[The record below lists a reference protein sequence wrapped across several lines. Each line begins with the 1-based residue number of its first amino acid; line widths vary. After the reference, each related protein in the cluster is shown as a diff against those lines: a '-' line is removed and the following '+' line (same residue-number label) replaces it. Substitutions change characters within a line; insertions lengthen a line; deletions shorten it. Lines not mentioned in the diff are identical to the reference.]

1 MSFRLA
7 IPALLALAGVAG
19 AADYDVDPVHTEV
32 MFKVNHFG
40 VSNFLGRFDD
50 TTGKISWDEADPS
63 KSSVKYEIKAESID
77 TNFAKRDQHLKS
89 PDFLDAKQFATLS
102 FVSKSIK
109 KVGDGYVV
117 EGDLTI
123 HGVTKPMQVA
133 VQKTGEG
140 KDPTG
145 AERIGFWTTFSIK
158 RSDFGMTNMVGPVG
172 DAIDIT
178 IASEGVKMTDGG
190 AKKAED
196 KTNKTESK

>member
-1 MSFRLA
+1 MA
-7 IPALLALAGVAG
+7 IRHLIVPALIAAASAVS

-40 VSNFLGRFDD
+40 ISNFLGRFNE
-50 TTGKISWDEADPS
+50 TSGKISWDEADPS
-63 KSSVKYEIKAESID
+63 KSSFKYEIKAESID

-89 PDFLDAKQFATLS
+89 PDFLDAKQFATLT
-102 FVSKSIK
+102 FVSKS
-109 KVGDGYVV
+109 VRRAPGEEYVV

-123 HGVTKPMQVA
+123 HGVTKPMQVV

-145 AERIGFWTTFSIK
+145 AQRIGFWSTFTIK

-178 IASEGVKMTDGG
+178 MASEGWIAGD
-190 AKKAED
+190 AKK
-196 KTNKTESK
+196 